1 MKVSKS
7 FGGFMLI
14 PYVFPM
20 LYKLWLVGA
29 TGIDAVKLVKK
40 CKGKKKDVH
49 KDIFF
54 P

>member
-1 MKVSKS
+1 
-7 FGGFMLI
+7 MLI

-29 TGIDAVKLVKK
+29 TGIDAVKLVMKY
-40 CKGKKKDVH
+40 
-49 KDIFF
+49 KDIKKRC